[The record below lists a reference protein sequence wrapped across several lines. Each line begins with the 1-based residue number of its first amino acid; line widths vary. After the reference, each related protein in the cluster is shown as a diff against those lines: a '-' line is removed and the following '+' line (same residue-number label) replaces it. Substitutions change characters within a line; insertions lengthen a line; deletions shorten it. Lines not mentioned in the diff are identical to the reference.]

1 MRGISHISRKSL
13 REMGKNITSER
24 PVSLWRNRDYLL
36 LWLGQAISSL
46 GTGISQFAFPLLV
59 LALTHA
65 FAAAGFAG
73 ALGQLP
79 YLLFSLPAG
88 AMVDRWDR
96 KRVMIVCTLGLA
108 LCIASIPV
116 AILSGHLTHIQL
128 YIVSFLMGTLFVF
141 YELAELAALTQVVPK
156 VHLSTAVAQN
166 EAVFSTVSLLAPS
179 LGGVL
184 LSIGKLFPFVADG
197 ISYLV
202 LLGSL
207 LRIRSTFQ
215 EERSTDSYH
224 LLRDVRAGIS
234 WLWSHVVVRSLAFL
248 AGYLDVAR
256 IGGILIVYAIARQHQ
271 ISLILV
277 GVILTAGGCGNLTG
291 TVLSSLIQRRIRFGW
306 ALGSMLI
313 LFVLLWPLYGVAS
326 SSIFLGIVVA
336 GLALIDSIS
345 AILISSYRLAM
356 VPDELQGRVGSVY
369 RLIVFGSLALGQV
382 VVGQCL
388 DHFGILMTVGI
399 LWSGLI
405 LFALLMLASSQLRQ
419 ASSLQEQ

>member
-1 MRGISHISRKSL
+1 
-13 REMGKNITSER
+13 MGQNGSSER

-36 LWLGQAISSL
+36 LWLGQAVSSL
-46 GTGISQFAFPLLV
+46 GTGISQFAFPLLI
-59 LALTHA
+59 LALTHS

-88 AMVDRWDR
+88 ALVDRWDR

-108 LCIASIPV
+108 LCITSIPV
-116 AILSGHLTHIQL
+116 ALLSGHLTDIQL
-128 YIVSFLMGTLFVF
+128 YIVSFLMGTIFVF

-184 LSIGKLFPFVADG
+184 LSVGKVFPFVADG

-207 LRIRSTFQ
+207 LRIRSSFQ
-215 EERSTDSYH
+215 EERSTGSYH
-224 LLRDVRAGIS
+224 LLRDVRVGIS

-277 GVILTAGGCGNLTG
+277 GVILTAGGGGNLTG
-291 TVLSSLIQRRIRFGW
+291 TALCPLLQRRVRFGW

-313 LFVLLWPLYGVAS
+313 LFVLLWPLYSVAS
-326 SSIFLGIVVA
+326 SPVFLGIVVA
-336 GLALIDSIS
+336 GLALIDSIA
-345 AILISSYRLAM
+345 AILISSYRLAV

-388 DHFGILMTVGI
+388 DRFGVLTTVGI

-405 LFALLMLASSQLRQ
+405 LFAILMLADSQLRQ
-419 ASSLQEQ
+419 VSSLREQ

>member
-1 MRGISHISRKSL
+1 MGQNGIS
-13 REMGKNITSER
+13 EG

-36 LWLGQAISSL
+36 LWLGQAVSSL

-59 LALTHA
+59 LALTRS

-79 YLLFSLPAG
+79 YFLFSLPAG
-88 AMVDRWDR
+88 ALVDRWDR

-108 LCIASIPV
+108 LCTVSIPV
-116 AILSGHLTHIQL
+116 ALASGHLTDIQL
-128 YIVSFLMGTLFVF
+128 YIVSFLMGTLFIF

-184 LSIGKLFPFVADG
+184 LSLGKMFPFVADG
-197 ISYLV
+197 LSYLV

-207 LRIRSTFQ
+207 LRIRSSFQ
-215 EERSTDSYH
+215 EERKVTSHH
-224 LLRDVRAGIS
+224 LFRDVREGIS
-234 WLWSHVVVRSLAFL
+234 WLWSRVVVRTMAFL
-248 AGYLDVAR
+248 AGYLEVAR
-256 IGGILIVYAIARQHQ
+256 VGGILIVYAIARQHQ

-277 GVILTAGGCGNLTG
+277 GVILTVGGVGNLAG
-291 TVLSSLIQRRIRFGW
+291 TTLSPLLRRRVRFGW
-306 ALGSMLI
+306 AIGGMLI
-313 LFVLLWPLYGVAS
+313 LFVLLWPLYGFAS
-326 SSIFLGIVVA
+326 SPIFLGAVVA
-336 GLALIDSIS
+336 GLALIDSIC
-345 AILISSYRLAM
+345 AILIASYRLAV

-369 RLIVFGSLALGQV
+369 RLIVFGSLALGQF

-388 DHFGILMTVGI
+388 DHFGVLMTVGI

-405 LFALLMLASSQLRQ
+405 LLCIISFGDLRT
-419 ASSLQEQ
+419 S

>member
-1 MRGISHISRKSL
+1 MGQNGI
-13 REMGKNITSER
+13 SER

-36 LWLGQAISSL
+36 LWLGQAVSSL
-46 GTGISQFAFPLLV
+46 GTGISQFAFPLLI
-59 LALTHA
+59 LALTHS

-88 AMVDRWDR
+88 ALVDRWDR
-96 KRVMIVCTLGLA
+96 KLVMIVCTLGLA
-108 LCIASIPV
+108 LCITSIPV
-116 AILSGHLTHIQL
+116 ALLSGHLTDIQL

-166 EAVFSTVSLLAPS
+166 EAIFSTVSLLAPS

-184 LSIGKLFPFVADG
+184 LSVGKLFPFVADG

-224 LLRDVRAGIS
+224 LLRDVREGIG

-277 GVILTAGGCGNLTG
+277 GVILTAGGGGNLTG
-291 TVLSSLIQRRIRFGW
+291 TALCPFLQRRVRFGW

-336 GLALIDSIS
+336 SLALIDSIS
-345 AILISSYRLAM
+345 AILISSYRLAV

-382 VVGQCL
+382 AVGQCL
-388 DHFGILMTVGI
+388 DRFGVLTTVGI

-405 LFALLMLASSQLRQ
+405 LFAILMLADSQLRQ
-419 ASSLQEQ
+419 VSSFREQ

>member
-1 MRGISHISRKSL
+1 MGQNGI
-13 REMGKNITSER
+13 SER

-36 LWLGQAISSL
+36 LWLGQAVSSL

-59 LALTHA
+59 LALTRS
-65 FAAAGFAG
+65 FAAAGLAG

-79 YLLFSLPAG
+79 YFLFSLPAG
-88 AMVDRWDR
+88 ALVDRWDR
-96 KRVMIVCTLGLA
+96 KRVMILCTLGLT

-116 AILSGHLTHIQL
+116 ALASGHLTDVQL

-184 LSIGKLFPFVADG
+184 LSLGKMFPFVADG
-197 ISYLV
+197 LSYLV

-207 LRIRSTFQ
+207 LRIRSSFQ
-215 EERSTDSYH
+215 EDRKATSQH
-224 LLRDVRAGIS
+224 LFRDVHEGIS
-234 WLWSHVVVRSLAFL
+234 WLWSHLVVRTMAFL
-248 AGYLDVAR
+248 TGYLEVAR

-271 ISLILV
+271 VSLILV
-277 GVILTAGGCGNLTG
+277 GVILTVGGVGNLTG
-291 TVLSSLIQRRIRFGW
+291 TTLCPLLQRRVRFGW
-306 ALGSMLI
+306 ALSSMLI
-313 LFVLLWPLYGVAS
+313 LFVLLWPLYGFAGS
-326 SSIFLGIVVA
+326 PIFLGAVVA
-336 GLALIDSIS
+336 GLALIDSIC
-345 AILISSYRLAM
+345 AILIASYRLAV

-369 RLIVFGSLALGQV
+369 RLIVFGSLT
-382 VVGQCL
+382 VGQAL
-388 DHFGILMTVGI
+388 TGVSLQHFGVLITVGL

-405 LFALLMLASSQLRQ
+405 LFAILALASSQLRQ
-419 ASSLQEQ
+419 ASPLQVDSSLRSE

>member
-1 MRGISHISRKSL
+1 MGQNGI
-13 REMGKNITSER
+13 SER

-36 LWLGQAISSL
+36 LWLGQAVSSL
-46 GTGISQFAFPLLV
+46 GTGISQFAFPLLI
-59 LALTHA
+59 LALTHS

-88 AMVDRWDR
+88 ALVDRWDR

-108 LCIASIPV
+108 LCITSIPV
-116 AILSGHLTHIQL
+116 ALLSGHLTDIQL

-166 EAVFSTVSLLAPS
+166 EAIFSTVSLLAPS

-184 LSIGKLFPFVADG
+184 LSVGKVFPFVADG

-207 LRIRSTFQ
+207 LRIRSSFQ
-215 EERSTDSYH
+215 EERSTGSYH
-224 LLRDVRAGIS
+224 LLRDVRAGIG

-326 SSIFLGIVVA
+326 SPIFLGIVVA
-336 GLALIDSIS
+336 GLALIDSVA

-382 VVGQCL
+382 VVGQSL
-388 DHFGILMTVGI
+388 DRFGVLTTVGI

-405 LFALLMLASSQLRQ
+405 LFAFLMLVNSQLRH
-419 ASSLQEQ
+419 ASSF

>member
-1 MRGISHISRKSL
+1 MGQNGI
-13 REMGKNITSER
+13 SER

-36 LWLGQAISSL
+36 LWLGQAVSSL
-46 GTGISQFAFPLLV
+46 GTGISQFAFPLLI
-59 LALTHA
+59 LALTHS

-88 AMVDRWDR
+88 TMVDRWDR
-96 KRVMIVCTLGLA
+96 KRVMTVCTLGLA
-108 LCIASIPV
+108 LCITSIPV
-116 AILSGHLTHIQL
+116 ALLSGHLTDIQL

-166 EAVFSTVSLLAPS
+166 EAIFSTVSLLAPS

-184 LSIGKLFPFVADG
+184 LSVGKVFPFVADG

-207 LRIRSTFQ
+207 LRIRSSFQ

-271 ISLILV
+271 ISLFLV

-326 SSIFLGIVVA
+326 SPIFLGIVVA

-345 AILISSYRLAM
+345 AILISSYRLAV

-388 DHFGILMTVGI
+388 DRFGVLTTVGI

-405 LFALLMLASSQLRQ
+405 LFAILMLADSQLRQ
-419 ASSLQEQ
+419 VSSLREQ